1 MSETT
6 TFNIYD
12 VRIIEGA
19 TLVFFEC
26 NAEAAR
32 FMDAAPR
39 GTYRVR
45 SAFHDF
51 FSIKT
56 DCWIKAVD
64 VRAA

>member
-1 MSETT
+1 MS
-6 TFNIYD
+6 FNIYD
-12 VRIIEGA
+12 VRIEA
-19 TLVFFEC
+19 ESTLVFFESD
-26 NAEAAR
+26 AEAAR
-32 FMDAAPR
+32 FMEAAPR

-51 FSIKT
+51 YSLTT